1 MLNVSFIEKKRFFVS
16 SFIAL
21 LHVSSRT
28 LHETRPNT
36 EFFLVR
42 IFLYC
47 MKSVQIPRFFWSVFS
62 CPRTEY
68 RDLRSKSP
76 YSVRTQENTE
86 QKKLRIWAFFTH
98 CSLFSVLSH
107 FVPML
112 WFTSMFYSIFK
123 YLTRSISTNSKK
135 TSGNG
140 K

>member
-1 MLNVSFIEKKRFFVS
+1 
-16 SFIAL
+16 
-21 LHVSSRT
+21 
-28 LHETRPNT
+28 
-36 EFFLVR
+36 
-42 IFLYC
+42 

-76 YSVRTQENTE
+76 YSVGTQENTE

-112 WFTSMFYSIFK
+112 
-123 YLTRSISTNSKK
+123 
-135 TSGNG
+135 
-140 K
+140 